1 MKCTCC
7 KKKVSDVMTFKCA
20 DCSVV
25 FCIKC
30 RLPEVHACP
39 TQVKKEVILP
49 KVTAEKVAKI

>member
-7 KKKVSDVMTFKCA
+7 KKKVVDLLAIKCG
-20 DCSVV
+20 DCGVA

-30 RLPEVHACP
+30 LLPEIHAC
-39 TQVKKEVILP
+39 TMQVKEAVILP